1 MNYLLESDQEEYE
14 QLEYGN
20 NGNSSTDSEYNDD
33 DNFPSVAINVSISG
47 SD

>member
-14 QLEYGN
+14 QLEYEN
-20 NGNSSTDSEYNDD
+20 DGNSSTDSEYNDD
-33 DNFPSVAINVSISG
+33 DNFLSIATNVPISG